1 MARDGQVDRT
11 VVGILSLHEGRPVAE
26 HDIHVALLQSEKDA
40 SRMIPA
46 LRSLQHRG
54 LVVKVIDDAGTSWM
68 LPRGGL
74 DVALSMLRG
83 D

>member
-1 MARDGQVDRT
+1 MARDGQVDRI
-11 VVGILSLHEGRPVAE
+11 VVGILSLHEGRPMAE
-26 HDIHVALLQSEKDA
+26 HDIHVALLQADADA

-46 LRSLQHRG
+46 LRALQHRG
-54 LVVKVIDDAGTSWM
+54 LIVKVIDDSGTSWM

-83 D
+83 S